1 MDRRRSYPRG
11 VPYSINYPDI
21 PLYAFLEN
29 SARKFPNRNAI
40 IFYGN
45 KMTYDLVWDEARRLV
60 AALQGLGVEKGE
72 RVGLLLPNVPQFI
85 IAYNAVLAAGGVVVP
100 VNPLNPSEE
109 IRRELEETEAEKL
122 IVLDRLLERL
132 PEEPL
137 GDLIVAE
144 AAGYT
149 PAHVRFSARFRYGG
163 VRRPKGALSFEE
175 LVKSRPLDLLP
186 EISPGED
193 LAVITYTSGTTGL
206 PKGVMLTHRNLVAN
220 ALQSYH
226 WLRGWGFSAKPQ
238 PAGWPVIV
246 CAVPFFHIYGMTVGM
261 NEGIQF
267 GCTHVLVPEPK
278 PEAIMDAIQR
288 YNATHLP
295 AIPRFIQEILSHP
308 DLGRYDLTS
317 LTSCVSGGASIE
329 PGLMERFVEVTGA
342 RFYQGYGLT
351 ESGPSTHCTPIEG
364 APNYRSAG
372 LAFPDTE
379 ARIVDLQL
387 GEIEIPLGGA
397 GELVVRGPQ
406 VMKGYWKD
414 PEETA
419 RTLREGWLYT
429 GDIARIDEE
438 GYLYIVGRK
447 RDRIVAEGHT
457 VWPSEVE
464 EVLASHPGVAA
475 AIAVGVPDPLRCS
488 TDVRAIV
495 TLKAETEKEGVAG
508 ELLDYCRER
517 LEYFQVPAM
526 VTVVDS
532 LPMTAMGKV
541 DRLVVEA
548 EVEAQLQERLGF
560 LASQRSES

>member
-29 SARKFPNRNAI
+29 SARKFPNRDAI

-45 KMTYDLVWDEARRLV
+45 RMTYGLVWDEARRLA
-60 AALQGLGVEKGE
+60 AALQGLGVEKGD

-100 VNPLNPSEE
+100 VNPLNPTKE
-109 IRRELEETEAEKL
+109 IGRELAETEADIL
-122 IVLDRLLERL
+122 IVLDRLLEKL
-132 PEEPL
+132 PVERPGE
-137 GDLIVAE
+137 LIVAE

-149 PAHVRFSARFRYGG
+149 PAHTRLLARLRYGS
-163 VRRPKGALSFEE
+163 VRRHQGALSFKE
-175 LVKSRPLDLLP
+175 LIRGKPLDPLP
-186 EISPGED
+186 EIYPKED
-193 LAVITYTSGTTGL
+193 LAAILYTSGTTGK
-206 PKGVMLTHRNLVAN
+206 PKGVMLTHHNLVAN

-267 GCTHVLVPEPK
+267 GCTHALVPEPT
-278 PEAIMDAIQR
+278 PEAIMGAIQR
-288 YNATHLP
+288 CRATHLP

-329 PGLMERFVEVTGA
+329 PELMERFVEVTGA

-351 ESGPSTHCTPIEG
+351 EAGPSTHCTPIEG
-364 APNYRSAG
+364 DPNYRSAG

-387 GEIEIPLGGA
+387 GEIEIPPGGV

-495 TLKAETEKEGVAG
+495 TLKEGTEEGVEG

-517 LEYFQVPAM
+517 LEYFQVPAR

-532 LPMTAMGKV
+532 LPMTTMGKV
-541 DRLVVEA
+541 DRLAVEA

-560 LASQRSES
+560 LASRRSES